1 MVLDL
6 NQYRAAIG
14 MFNIRSNRNSHH
26 IAHKYNLYP
35 SFFFFF
41 TSFVIKALFS
51 FINLS
56 ISLLVIFHYLYS
68 PKYLVF
74 HDAIILSFFHVFFVA
89 KMLMLSGDVHSNPGP
104 KEKSKLSVLHWNLGS
119 IGAHNFEKLHLLQ
132 AFNSVYKYDIIC
144 ISETFLDSSYSN
156 DDQNL
161 SIDGYNIIRADYPG
175 NIKRGGVCIFHKDT
189 LPIRFLN
196 IFQLNECIA
205 VEIVYENKK
214 CVIVSLY
221 RSPS

>member
-14 MFNIRSNRNSHH
+14 MFNIRSNRNSYH
-26 IAHKYNLYP
+26 IAHKSNHYP

-41 TSFVIKALFS
+41 TSFVIKALLS

-74 HDAIILSFFHVFFVA
+74 HDSIILSFFHVFFVA

-104 KEKSKLSVLHWNLGS
+104 KEKSKLSVLHWNSVVLVPTTLKNY
-119 IGAHNFEKLHLLQ
+119 IPYKLLIQ
-132 AFNSVYKYDIIC
+132 C
-144 ISETFLDSSYSN
+144 IN
-156 DDQNL
+156 M
-161 SIDGYNIIRADYPG
+161 I
-175 NIKRGGVCIFHKDT
+175 
-189 LPIRFLN
+189 
-196 IFQLNECIA
+196 
-205 VEIVYENKK
+205 
-214 CVIVSLY
+214 
-221 RSPS
+221 